1 MLKIN
6 KILNYLIVLSI
17 LFLIGKSIYDNN
29 IEKQKLNQ
37 PKYEFAMSLER
48 LSTLLHIVTIFSDI
62 TASRLLLFISI
73 KMIGSSRWN
82 FALTESRVDI
92 LIM

>member
-17 LFLIGKSIYDNN
+17 LFLIGKSIYDNH

-37 PKYEFAMSLER
+37 SKYEFVLSLDEAR
-48 LSTLLHIVTIFSDI
+48 NVFPSADSVALDAV
-62 TASRLLLFISI
+62 
-73 KMIGSSRWN
+73 SSYLVVQDN
-82 FALTESRVDI
+82 IE
-92 LIM
+92 